1 MNLESYKDSKI
12 IRLVDIVFAG
22 LGVVALFPILI
33 LVVFFAWLEN
43 GSPIF
48 LQQRVGKNQKPFTL
62 YKIRTMRIGTVS
74 RPSHMTDMS
83 ELTKFGLW
91 LRRTKVDELPQLV
104 NVLGG
109 SMSIVGPRPCLFSQ
123 LDLMAARDRR
133 GVFAVRPGLTG
144 LSQIKN
150 IDMSDIELLAET
162 DEKLIK
168 TLNLRIYFNI
178 ILSTILMLIKVF
190 GSEK

>member
-1 MNLESYKDSKI
+1 MNPNTYKDSKI

-22 LGVVALFPILI
+22 LGLVALLPAFI
-33 LVVFFAWLEN
+33 LVVFFVYLEN

-74 RPSHMTDMS
+74 RPSHITDMS
-83 ELTKFGLW
+83 ELTKLGLW
-91 LRRTKVDELPQLV
+91 LRRTKVDELPQLL
-104 NVLGG
+104 NVLAG
-109 SMSIVGPRPCLFSQ
+109 SMSIVGPRPCLLSQ
-123 LDLMAARDRR
+123 ENLIAARDRR
-133 GVFAVRPGLTG
+133 GVFSVRPGLTG
-144 LSQIKN
+144 LSQIQN

-168 TLNLRIYFNI
+168 TLNFIVYIRIIF
-178 ILSTILMLIKVF
+178 LTFLMLVKVF
-190 GSEK
+190 GSAK